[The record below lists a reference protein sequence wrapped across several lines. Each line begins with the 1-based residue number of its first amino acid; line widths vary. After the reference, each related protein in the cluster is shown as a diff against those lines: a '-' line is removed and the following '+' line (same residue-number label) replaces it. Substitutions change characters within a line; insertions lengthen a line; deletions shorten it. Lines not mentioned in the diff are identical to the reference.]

1 MYSSK
6 AVAAVGRA
14 VTTVEPLAVL
24 AELAG
29 HSVIHIFI

>member
-6 AVAAVGRA
+6 AVVEVERV

-24 AELAG
+24 AGLAE
-29 HSVIHIFI
+29 HSVIHSFI

>member
-6 AVAAVGRA
+6 VVAAVGRA

-24 AELAG
+24 EELEG
-29 HSVIHIFI
+29 HSVIHSFI